1 MFAISCS
8 KMIEEWKK
16 RTVSIQGSCEVDV
29 WPEFQKLTADVI
41 SRAAFGS
48 DYEHGKKIFE
58 LQKELIMLV
67 LEAMQTL
74 YIPGFRYSSS
84 CTNKTKLSHH
94 LNKCRTKLA
103 LGLTN
108 FLVQVPANEK
118 ESEEKKVGQRDHIN
132 AQKCNP
138 K

>member
-8 KMIEEWKK
+8 KMIEEWEK

-48 DYEHGKKIFE
+48 DYEQGKKIFE

-74 YIPGFRYSSS
+74 YIPGFR
-84 CTNKTKLSHH
+84 
-94 LNKCRTKLA
+94 
-103 LGLTN
+103 
-108 FLVQVPANEK
+108 
-118 ESEEKKVGQRDHIN
+118 
-132 AQKCNP
+132 
-138 K
+138 